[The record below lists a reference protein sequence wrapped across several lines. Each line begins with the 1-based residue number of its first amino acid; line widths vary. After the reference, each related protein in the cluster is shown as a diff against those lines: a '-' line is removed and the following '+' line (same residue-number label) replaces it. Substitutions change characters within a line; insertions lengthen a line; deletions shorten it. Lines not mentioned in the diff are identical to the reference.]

1 MGQATEKLKPRI
13 HVACLAAYNNGWL
26 HGVWIDVEDDA
37 DAVRDATN
45 AMLKA

>member
-13 HVACLAAYNNGWL
+13 YVACLAAYNNGWL

-37 DAVRDATN
+37 
-45 AMLKA
+45 